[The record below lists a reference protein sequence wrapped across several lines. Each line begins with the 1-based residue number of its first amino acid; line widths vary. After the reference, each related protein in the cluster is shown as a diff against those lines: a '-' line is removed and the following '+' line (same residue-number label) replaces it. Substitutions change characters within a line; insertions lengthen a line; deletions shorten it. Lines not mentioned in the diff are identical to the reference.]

1 MIQKILAFGIE
12 KAYAFNAEPLQ
23 PKGDGD
29 VSPVTSSAKLGDFV
43 KGLGGDLL
51 NTLTL
56 IAGTAAVIFLIW
68 YGIQYIMAGGSPDK
82 AKAARAGIV
91 NTVIG
96 VIIIA
101 AAYGIIRLA
110 ITVASTINST
120 F

>member
-1 MIQKILAFGIE
+1 MIQKILAFGVE
-12 KAYAFNAEPLQ
+12 KAHAFNAIPLQ
-23 PKGDGD
+23 PKGDASSNPVGSTND
-29 VSPVTSSAKLGDFV
+29 VGSFV
-43 KGLGGDLL
+43 SKLGGDVL

-56 IAGTAAVIFLIW
+56 IAGTIAVLFMIW

-91 NTVIG
+91 NAVVG

-110 ITVASTINST
+110 TTIASTINST